1 MCESFPPTVLYTVG
15 VILRRPVRKNKKLPS
30 LIGTRVYSRVA
41 TQLAFRPSS
50 VAVSGEP
57 VKFIIC
63 RSGAER
69 LVTLPTCT
77 DRRLSEKV
85 SDLLLPLCV
94 SFITCFKVYEL
105 SGTVSRKYIID
116 RYCIRQLKTNIFVI
130 YTFSVFLCIL
140 YLSYSSFLVTEVSH
154 GLYITRL
161 TLCLQRSRAVH

>member
-1 MCESFPPTVLYTVG
+1 M
-15 VILRRPVRKNKKLPS
+15 RKNKKLPS
-30 LIGTRVYSRVA
+30 PIGTRVYSRVA

-77 DRRLSEKV
+77 DRRFSEKV

-116 RYCIRQLKTNIFVI
+116 CYCIRRLKTNIFVI
-130 YTFSVFLCIL
+130 YTFLVFLCIL
-140 YLSYSSFLVTEVSH
+140 YLSYSSFLSYGGISWLIHYPTYPMLTTLSSRT
-154 GLYITRL
+154 LTKKRCTIT
-161 TLCLQRSRAVH
+161 TINTTKPTSTI

>member
-1 MCESFPPTVLYTVG
+1 MSSYVRISPSDGVLHCRRYSPKTCE
-15 VILRRPVRKNKKLPS
+15 KKQKKLPS

-77 DRRLSEKV
+77 DRRFSEKV

-105 SGTVSRKYIID
+105 SGTVSRKYITD
-116 RYCIRQLKTNIFVI
+116 HFLFV
-130 YTFSVFLCIL
+130 TRIL
-140 YLSYSSFLVTEVSH
+140 THL
-154 GLYITRL
+154 
-161 TLCLQRSRAVH
+161 